1 MEGIKADLKR
11 AEQLISKLEA
21 GELDRSE
28 LDELVMA
35 TQALTEKA
43 MILRYKAYEKI
54 AASGKTNLTA
64 KAVEE
69 APVEK
74 LLDLQPESIENQ
86 DIDQKEEETGA
97 FDFGIFDE
105 ESQEELP
112 EMEVQ
117 DEVEQTAEIEEPIVE
132 KQETP
137 ARPKVPVAEEPK
149 EETIQTPAPS
159 SSNASFYDKL
169 VQQDNSLAAKIAGGK
184 IDSLIGAFGL
194 NQRLQF
200 INELFDG
207 SSESFS
213 EAIKALD
220 AQHTIA
226 NAKTQ
231 IEHYAKQYNW
241 SLDDESVSEFIVFVN
256 RRYA

>member
-11 AEQLISKLEA
+11 AEELISKLEA
-21 GELDRSE
+21 GELQQAE
-28 LDELVMA
+28 LEALVLA
-35 TQALTEKA
+35 TQALAEKSV
-43 MILRYKAYEKI
+43 ILRYKAYEKI
-54 AASGKTNLTA
+54 AGVSVA
-64 KAVEE
+64 KEEVQAEPEEISAPAEEVQIEDEPAVKNKEVEE
-69 APVEK
+69 
-74 LLDLQPESIENQ
+74 ES
-86 DIDQKEEETGA
+86 A

-105 ESQEELP
+105 ETVEEEPAIEIQADLP
-112 EMEVQ
+112 VEEEEVAQ
-117 DEVEQTAEIEEPIVE
+117 IEEEP
-132 KQETP
+132 QETIS
-137 ARPKVPVAEEPK
+137 VVEEPK
-149 EETIQTPAPS
+149 EEVIQASIPS
-159 SSNASFYDKL
+159 SLSQSSFYDKL

-226 NAKTQ
+226 NAKNQ

-241 SLDDESVSEFIVFVN
+241 SLDDESVSEFIAFVN

>member
-11 AEQLISKLEA
+11 AEELISKLEA
-21 GELDRSE
+21 GELQQTE
-28 LDELVMA
+28 LDALVLA
-35 TQALTEKA
+35 TQALAEKSV
-43 MILRYKAYEKI
+43 ILRYKAYEKI
-54 AASGKTNLTA
+54 AGVSVAEEEVQAEPEEKPAL
-64 KAVEE
+64 VEE
-69 APVEK
+69 VRIDAEPA
-74 LLDLQPESIENQ
+74 IEN
-86 DIDQKEEETGA
+86 KEVEEESA

-105 ESQEELP
+105 ETVDEEPAIEIQAELP
-112 EMEVQ
+112 
-117 DEVEQTAEIEEPIVE
+117 IEEEEVAQIEEEP
-132 KQETP
+132 QETIS
-137 ARPKVPVAEEPK
+137 VVEEPK
-149 EETIQTPAPS
+149 EEVIQASIPS
-159 SSNASFYDKL
+159 SPSQSSFYDKL
-169 VQQDNSLAAKIAGGK
+169 IQQDNSLAAKIAGGK

-226 NAKTQ
+226 NAKNQ